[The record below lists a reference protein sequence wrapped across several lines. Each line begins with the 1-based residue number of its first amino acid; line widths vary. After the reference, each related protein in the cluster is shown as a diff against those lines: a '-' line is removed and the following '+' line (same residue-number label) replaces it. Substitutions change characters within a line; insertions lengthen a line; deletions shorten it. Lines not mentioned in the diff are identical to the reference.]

1 MEKISTKLLGL
12 TVGALLLAGCQTET
26 GSTDGV
32 EVKGATEERIV
43 FETKGRDISLEEAI
57 QIALK
62 DAKLSEDQVKFDDKE
77 FDSDDHLYEIEF
89 IDGKSE
95 YEYDIDSQTGEI
107 VKVEKNAHSKAD
119 KKEIQ
124 PAKKESN
131 KPKQTESKNKT
142 QGKPQATPKKQTV
155 IGMDKAKQ
163 IAFNHAGVKA
173 SNVHMDDVEYDKE
186 DKMYELEFK
195 SDGYEYEYDIHAF
208 SGKILD
214 VERDHD
220 DDYHGKSKSTT
231 PKKTT
236 SEKSETQ
243 TQQKPKSSMISKD
256 QAIAI
261 ALKHA
266 GVSRSNAY
274 IEEVEQ
280 DSEDGV
286 RYYEIEFSVGQ
297 YEYEYEI
304 NAANGS
310 ILEHD
315 VERDD

>member
-1 MEKISTKLLGL
+1 MKKISTKLLGL
-12 TVGALLLAGCQTET
+12 MAGTFLLVGCQTET
-26 GSTDGV
+26 TSTDGV
-32 EVKGATEERIV
+32 PVKGATEERIV

-220 DDYHGKSKSTT
+220 DDHQSRATYTA
-231 PKKTT
+231 PKKT
-236 SEKSETQ
+236 ETKKQ
-243 TQQKPKSSMISKD
+243 TQPKSSMISKD